1 MSKAEKIKKS
11 TKKTSNK
18 GLIDGK
24 GKKLSF
30 KFSALQKTL
39 RNKYNQKPLFYWT
52 GVIIILILVV
62 LFSLFWFKKSIFLAG
77 TINGQLVTT
86 PQFYSKLVQ
95 SSGEE
100 VFDAIVRETLIKQEA
115 AKKGLEASTDDIDK
129 KLKALEDRLGG
140 KENLDLAISQNN
152 TNLKELKEQISLQIL
167 VEKLLEDKVNVTD
180 KEIKEYKAG
189 NKASTVGM
197 SDDEIREIIKSNK
210 LNEEFTVWYQDLK
223 SKAKIN
229 SYF

>member
-1 MSKAEKIKKS
+1 M
-11 TKKTSNK
+11 
-18 GLIDGK
+18 
-24 GKKLSF
+24 
-30 KFSALQKTL
+30 QKTL
-39 RNKYNQKPLFYWT
+39 RNKYNQRPLFYWT

-77 TINGQLVTT
+77 TINGRLVTT

-115 AKKGLEASTDDIDK
+115 AKKGMEASTDDIDK

-167 VEKLLEDKVNVTD
+167 VEKLLEDKTNVTD
-180 KEIKEYKAG
+180 KEIKEYKAS
-189 NKASTVGM
+189 NKASTAGM
-197 SDDEIREIIKSNK
+197 ADDEIRETIKSNK

>member
-1 MSKAEKIKKS
+1 M
-11 TKKTSNK
+11 
-18 GLIDGK
+18 
-24 GKKLSF
+24 
-30 KFSALQKTL
+30 QKTL

-77 TINGQLVTT
+77 TINGRLVTT
-86 PQFYSKLVQ
+86 PQFYSKLAQ
-95 SSGEE
+95 SNGEE

-180 KEIKEYKAG
+180 KEIKEYKTG

-223 SKAKIN
+223 SKASI
-229 SYF
+229 STFF